1 MADIRKRIVFHGRVQ
16 GVGFRYTAKYL
27 AQSLGLT
34 GWVRNEWDGTV
45 TLEIQGREMLI
56 NKLLVGLN
64 HNQFITID
72 WMDTKEIPVSFLNIE
87 EKYELDTPIIEQ
99 TLSKDK
105 SSSIYL
111 FATIFFASFISL
123 RDLLFRTL
131 FNCFPIS
138 VETCTIHF
146 FSVLSSIFGTFS

>member
-64 HNQFITID
+64 HNQFITINRSAAVELKIT
-72 WMDTKEIPVSFLNIE
+72 MESFGESHKKEIIAALAE
-87 EKYELDTPIIEQ
+87 GG
-99 TLSKDK
+99 
-105 SSSIYL
+105 
-111 FATIFFASFISL
+111 L
-123 RDLLFRTL
+123 RPKEIRSNL
-131 FNCFPIS
+131 
-138 VETCTIHF
+138 
-146 FSVLSSIFGTFS
+146 